1 LFIVYTLRDVSV
13 TEGDS
18 RTIVHPGKQTT
29 NIAGAAAFASERA
42 ASGVQLRG
50 GSRACMVKASS
61 LRTWPGRRHKEDSM
75 KVIDVICASVGAA
88 AVMTLAISAQAPA
101 DQSPAPAGQ
110 SPAAQSP
117 APADRGPAPADR
129 SPAQADRSPAASQ
142 DERVT
147 VVGCVMRENDYR
159 KAQDAGK
166 GGPAGT
172 GLGSGNEFVLTNASA
187 KGAAGT
193 APGQAVGTSGSAT
206 AYELTGS
213 AEKQAEQFVGK
224 RVEIS
229 GTLKPAEM
237 GAAGPT
243 GGPTAGAP
251 PRGIDVVSKD
261 LKLRELDVASV
272 KEAEGTCP
280 AK

>member
-1 LFIVYTLRDVSV
+1 
-13 TEGDS
+13 
-18 RTIVHPGKQTT
+18 
-29 NIAGAAAFASERA
+29 
-42 ASGVQLRG
+42 
-50 GSRACMVKASS
+50 
-61 LRTWPGRRHKEDSM
+61 M
-75 KVIDVICASVGAA
+75 KVIDVICASVGAV

-101 DQSPAPAGQ
+101 DQNPAPAGQ
-110 SPAAQSP
+110 SPAAQTP

-129 SPAQADRSPAASQ
+129 GAAQADRSPAASQ

-147 VVGCVMRENDYR
+147 VVGCVMREADYR

-166 GGPAGT
+166 GGPLGT

-187 KGAAGT
+187 KGAA
-193 APGQAVGTSGSAT
+193 AGQSAVGTSGSAT

-237 GAAGPT
+237 GASGPT

-251 PRGIDVVSKD
+251 PRGVDVVSKD
-261 LKLRELDVASV
+261 LKLRELNVASV

>member
-1 LFIVYTLRDVSV
+1 
-13 TEGDS
+13 
-18 RTIVHPGKQTT
+18 
-29 NIAGAAAFASERA
+29 
-42 ASGVQLRG
+42 
-50 GSRACMVKASS
+50 
-61 LRTWPGRRHKEDSM
+61 M
-75 KVIDVICASVGAA
+75 KVIDVICASVGAV

-101 DQSPAPAGQ
+101 DQNPAPAGQ
-110 SPAAQSP
+110 TPAAQSP

-129 SPAQADRSPAASQ
+129 PAQADRSPAASQ
-142 DERVT
+142 GERVT

-187 KGAAGT
+187 KGAA
-193 APGQAVGTSGSAT
+193 PGQSAVGTSGSAT

-280 AK
+280 TK